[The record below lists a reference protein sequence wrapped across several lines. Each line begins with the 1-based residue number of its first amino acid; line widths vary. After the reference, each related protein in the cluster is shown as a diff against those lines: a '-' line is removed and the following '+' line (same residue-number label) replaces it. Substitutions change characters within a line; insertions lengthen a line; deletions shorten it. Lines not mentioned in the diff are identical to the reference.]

1 MRKPEILVPMGTKTL
16 IAKDAGCT
24 LGTVTGALSG
34 LRSSE
39 LVDKIRDIAIKKYG
53 GAIAR

>member
-53 GAIAR
+53 GAIAK